1 MMDSGILPYVWV
13 ALAALAAGLVNAL
26 AGGGTLLSFPALV
39 AVGVPPIVANVTN
52 SVALCP
58 GYLGGVLAQARD
70 LRGQGR
76 RLLLLVPAGA
86 AGGVAGGL
94 VLLSTGE
101 RLFEALVPF
110 LILFATLILALQV
123 PLRHWVSKRLQRG
136 AGKDDENWAVLPIML
151 SAVYGGYFG
160 AGLGMVMLAALGV
173 TLNDT
178 LTRIN
183 AIKQVLSLSINLA
196 AVLYFVI
203 AAEVRWSMAAVMA
216 VAALIGGMAGGYL
229 ASRIRQSS
237 LRSLMVIAGCVLSGY
252 YFLR

>member
-1 MMDSGILPYVWV
+1 MDSGILSYVWV
-13 ALAALAAGLVNAL
+13 ALAALAAGLVNSL

-76 RLLLLVPAGA
+76 RLLLLIPAGA

-101 RLFEALVPF
+101 RLFEALVPY
-110 LILFATLILALQV
+110 LILFATLLLALQV

-136 AGKDDENWAVLPIML
+136 TGKSDEHWAVLPIML

-160 AGLGMVMLAALGV
+160 AGLGMVMLATLGV
-173 TLNDT
+173 TLHDT

-183 AIKQVLSLSINLA
+183 AIKQVLSLSINLS
-196 AVLYFVI
+196 AVLYFVM

-237 LRSLMVIAGCVLSGY
+237 LRSLMVVTGCVLSGY

>member
-1 MMDSGILPYVWV
+1 MEGGTLSLVWV

-58 GYLGGVLAQARD
+58 GYLGGVLTQARD

-86 AGGVAGGL
+86 LGGAVGGL

-110 LILFATLILALQV
+110 LILFATLVLAAQV
-123 PLRHWVSKRLQRG
+123 PLRQWVTRRLARE
-136 AGKDDENWAVLPIML
+136 AGEGDESWAALPIFL
-151 SAVYGGYFG
+151 SAIYGGYFG

-183 AIKQVLSLSINLA
+183 AIKQVLSLAINFA
-196 AVLYFVI
+196 AVLYFVF
-203 AAEVRWSMAAVMA
+203 AAEILWSMAAVMA
-216 VAALIGGMAGGYL
+216 VAALVGGMAGGYL
-229 ASRIRQSS
+229 ASRIRQSH
-237 LRSLMVIAGCVLSGY
+237 LRSLMVVTGCVLSVY

>member
-1 MMDSGILPYVWV
+1 MEGGTLSLMWV

-39 AVGVPPIVANVTN
+39 AVGVPPIMANVTN

-58 GYLGGVLAQARD
+58 GYVGGVLAQARD

-76 RLLLLVPAGA
+76 RLLLLLPLGA
-86 AGGVAGGL
+86 LGGVVGGL

-110 LILFATLILALQV
+110 LILFATLLLAVQV
-123 PLRHWVSKRLQRG
+123 PLHKWVTRRLLHK
-136 AGKDDENWAVLPIML
+136 AGGGDEIRAALPILL
-151 SAVYGGYFG
+151 SAIYGGYFG
-160 AGLGMVMLAALGV
+160 AGLGMVILAALGV
-173 TLNDT
+173 VMNDT

-183 AIKQVLSLSINLA
+183 AIKQALSLAINLA
-196 AVLYFVI
+196 AVLYFVFVADI
-203 AAEVRWSMAAVMA
+203 LWSMAAVMA
-216 VAALIGGMAGGYL
+216 VAALAGGLAGGYL
-229 ASRIRQSS
+229 ASKIHQSH
-237 LRSLMVIAGCVLSGY
+237 LRGLMVVMGSVLSVY